1 MKKTKKSLI
10 LMFALLAI
18 ILVLAGCSSKDDKSV
33 RIGYQKGVSINIL
46 KERGTLEAKLE
57 DIGYKVQWTEF
68 AGGPALLE
76 ALNVGSIDFGHT
88 GEAPPIFAQAAKAP
102 LVYLAHTEINE
113 KAEAIL
119 VHEDSAIHTAQ
130 DLVGKKV
137 ALNKG
142 SNVHYLLVEYLA
154 ANGLN
159 YADVDVQF
167 LPPADARAAFDS
179 KNVDAWVIWDPFY
192 SSAVVGS
199 NAKVLADGTGLV
211 NNFEFYL
218 GSKSFATD
226 HNEAVQVILEA
237 IRESDEWARAN
248 QADVVKMLA
257 PILGIEEAAI
267 ERTLA
272 IRAWGVIPV
281 DESTVAGQQAIA
293 DAFYE
298 LKLIPEKLDVREAFL
313 D

>member
-1 MKKTKKSLI
+1 MLKRKTG
-10 LMFALLAI
+10 
-18 ILVLAGCSSKDDKSV
+18 LVLLLSIVALVAVLTGCGNKDDKSV
-33 RIGYQKGVSINIL
+33 RIGYQKGASVNFL
-46 KERGTLEAKLE
+46 KEHGSLEGKLE
-57 DIGYKVQWTEF
+57 ELGYSVQWTEF

-102 LVYLAHTEINE
+102 FVYLAHTEINE

-119 VHEDSAIHTAQ
+119 VHEDSDIQTAQ

-142 SNVHYLLVEYLA
+142 SNVHYLLVQYLNE
-154 ANGLN
+154 NGLS
-159 YADVDVQF
+159 YSDIDIQF

-179 KNVDAWVIWDPFY
+179 KKVDAWVIWDPFY
-192 SSAVVGS
+192 SSAVVS
-199 NAKVLADGTGLV
+199 SKAKVLADGTGLV

-218 GSKSFATD
+218 ASKDFATK
-226 HNEAVQVILEA
+226 HEKAVDVILEA
-237 IRESDEWARAN
+237 IRVSDEWAQSN
-248 QADVVKMLA
+248 QSEVAEKLA
-257 PILGIEEAAI
+257 PSLGIEIEAI

-272 IRAWGVIPV
+272 NRAWGVIPV
-281 DESTVAGQQAIA
+281 DETTIAGQQAIA

-298 LKLIPEKLDVREAFL
+298 LELIPEKLDVKETFL

>member
-1 MKKTKKSLI
+1 MLKRKNSLVM
-10 LMFALLAI
+10 LLTLVALVGV
-18 ILVLAGCSSKDDKSV
+18 LVGCGNKEDKSV
-33 RIGYQKGVSINIL
+33 RIGYQKGASVNIL

-57 DIGYKVQWTEF
+57 KVGYKVQWTEF

-88 GEAPPIFAQAAKAP
+88 GEAPPIFAQAAGAP
-102 LVYLAHTEINE
+102 LVYLAHTELNQ

-119 VHEDSAIHTAQ
+119 VHEDSDIKTAQ

-142 SNVHYLLVEYLA
+142 SNVHYLLVQYLN
-154 ANGLN
+154 ANGVS
-159 YADVDVQF
+159 YSDVDVQF

-199 NAKVLADGTGLV
+199 NAKVLSDGTDLV

-218 GSKSFATD
+218 GSKDFATK
-226 HNEAVQVILEA
+226 NKEAVDVILEA
-237 IRESDEWARAN
+237 IRESDEWAQAN
-248 QADVVKMLA
+248 QGEVAKTLA

-272 IRAWGVIPV
+272 NRAWGVIPV
-281 DESTVAGQQAIA
+281 SDETVAAQQSVA
-293 DAFYE
+293 DLFFD
-298 LKLIPEKLDVREAFL
+298 LGLIPSKLDVKEAFI